1 MAQEERDRANNPEPE
16 SKTKDMS
23 YLGGASS
30 KDAYLGMEL
39 PYLGEGDVRVGFS
52 EYDKMSAAR
61 QRDAEARARKGQA
74 AAAGTGVKPRPPP
87 RVRKDRAAHVHRI
100 RLERSRAVVENR
112 RPSGR
117 VRRAP

>member
-87 RVRKDRAAHVHRI
+87 CSKRPSSPCPSYS
-100 RLERSRAVVENR
+100 SRAKSR
-112 RPSGR
+112 RGR
-117 VRRAP
+117 KPAA